1 MTLNTFISTYNG
13 KKVEY
18 HSYNPNALYQCT
30 DLANQYIT
38 EVLGLP
44 AIIGTNAQ
52 DFPTKRGQNYDW
64 ILNTPTGV
72 PSPGDLMIFKSPDGV
87 GHISI
92 FVEGDANSFKSFDQN
107 YPTGSPSKIVTH
119 NYKNV
124 IGWMHPR
131 KESMP
136 ETIQVEKAV
145 FENLVTKATK
155 YDEIVK
161 TGYVTKADHDKRV
174 DELNAQNNSHIN
186 EITALQ
192 KENAQLKQDLED
204 CEATDPGTD
213 PAGWVKNGLMIE
225 VTEGNKK
232 TTTNY
237 ERA

>member
-1 MTLNTFISTYNG
+1 MILSQFITKYSG
-13 KKVEY
+13 KYVEY
-18 HSYNPNALYQCT
+18 HSYSAGAKNQCV
-30 DLANQYIT
+30 DLVNQYIT

-52 DFPTKRGQNYDW
+52 DFPTKRGNNYDW
-64 ILNTPTGV
+64 ILNSPTGV
-72 PSPGDLMIFKSPDGV
+72 PSPGDLVIFKSPDGV

-131 KESMP
+131 KETMP

-145 FENLVTKATK
+145 FEQLVTKATK

-161 TGYVTKADHDKRV
+161 IGYVTKADHDKRV

-192 KENAQLKQDLED
+192 KENAQLRQDLED
-204 CEATDPGTD
+204 CEASAPEVD
-213 PAGWVKNGLMIE
+213 PAKWLENGLMIE

-237 ERA
+237 QRA